1 MFFDGFTLETI
12 GGTRLR
18 TAGHGPPLLL
28 LHGQPQTHAMWNAV
42 APRLADRFT
51 LVCPD
56 LSPQHTET
64 ELAADMLALMQRL
77 GHARFAI
84 AGHDLGGHVACR
96 MALDAPSRVTRLAA
110 LEIVP
115 VPEHM
120 NRADMAYSL
129 AGYASCWFGQLHPK
143 PEALV
148 TRAPSEWFGTRA
160 SGGRADFFHPEAVA
174 DYVAAGADLAGEARG
189 VPAAVLPAS
198 LPISPPAEPGHR
210 LRLTCPVLVI
220 WGSKGRIG
228 GWYDPLRLWR
238 ECVDGVV
245 SGGPL
250 PAGHFLAEET
260 PDAVAAAL
268 RAFFAEREPG
278 QNQPGQNQPAQK
290 PTNRQNRID

>member
-18 TAGHGPPLLL
+18 TGGHGPPLLL

-51 LVCPD
+51 VICPD
-56 LSPQHTET
+56 LPRRHTET
-64 ELAADMLALMQRL
+64 DIASHMLALMQRL
-77 GHARFAI
+77 GHARFAV

-96 MALDAPSRVTRLAA
+96 MALDARARVTRLAA

-120 NRADMAYSL
+120 DRADMAYSL

-143 PEALV
+143 PEALA
-148 TRAPSEWFGTRA
+148 TRAPSEWFATDA
-160 SGGRADFFHPEAVA
+160 SGGHVDFFHHEAVE
-174 DYVAAGADLAGEARG
+174 DYVAADAGLAGEAPG
-189 VPAAVLPAS
+189 IPADIVPV
-198 LPISPPAEPGHR
+198 SPQPPEAGHR

-228 GWYDPLRLWR
+228 GWYDPLQLWR
-238 ECVDGVV
+238 ECVDNAV
-245 SGGPL
+245 SGGPIA
-250 PAGHFLAEET
+250 AGHFLAEER

-268 RAFFAEREPG
+268 RAFFAGHRPPI
-278 QNQPGQNQPAQK
+278 QTRAMQ
-290 PTNRQNRID
+290 NRQNRID